1 MKIEPTAFGGWA
13 NCLRLANEHAELI
26 ITLDVGPRV
35 LCYSHLPG
43 GKNIL
48 KTNAEELGKAG
59 EAEFVARGG
68 HRIWIAPE
76 NDRTYVPDNS
86 PVTHELLPNGVRIV
100 NPAAEPWGVRKEL
113 TITMAAETSE
123 VTLEHRATNL
133 GPAPATLA
141 TWGITVVEPGGLEII
156 PRPPLGEHPRDLL
169 PNRTQVL
176 WPYTDTS
183 DDRWRWGRE
192 FITLRQTPHSSP
204 TKLGLMHRMKWVG
217 YLTRHALFIKTFGY
231 EEGAT
236 YPDFGCNFETF
247 SNAQM
252 LEIET
257 LSPLRTLAPGESV
270 GHTESWRLFGSIPEP
285 HSLKED
291 ALADWLEPFLGKMGL
306 L

>member
-1 MKIEPTAFGGWA
+1 MKTEITAFGGWT
-13 NCLRLANEHAELI
+13 NCLRISNDHAELI
-26 ITLDVGPRV
+26 VTLDVGPRI
-35 LCYSHLPG
+35 LSYQHLPG
-43 GKNIL
+43 GKNVL
-48 KTNAEELGKAG
+48 KTNAEELGKSG
-59 EAEFVARGG
+59 ESEFMARGG
-68 HRIWIAPE
+68 HRIWLAPE
-76 NDRTYVPDNS
+76 DERTYLPDNTS
-86 PVTHELLPNGVRIV
+86 VIHELLPNGVRLE
-100 NPAAEPWGVRKEL
+100 NPAEAKWGIKKEL
-113 TITMAAETSE
+113 KITLSPDTSG
-123 VTLEHRATNL
+123 VTLEHRATNE
-133 GPAPATLA
+133 GSAPATLA
-141 TWGITVVEPGGLEII
+141 TWGITVMEPGGLEII

-169 PNRTQVL
+169 PNRIQVL

-217 YLTRHALFIKTFGY
+217 YLTRHALFIKTFTF

-270 GHTESWRLFGSIPEP
+270 SHTESWRLFGSIPEP

-291 ALADWLEPFLGKMGL
+291 ALADWLKPFLSKMSL

>member
-1 MKIEPTAFGGWA
+1 MKIETIAFGGWA
-13 NCLRLANEHAELI
+13 NCLRMGNDHAELI
-26 ITLDVGPRV
+26 ITLDVGPRI
-35 LCYSHLPG
+35 LSYQHLPG
-43 GKNIL
+43 GKNVL

-59 EAEFVARGG
+59 EAEYVARGG
-68 HRIWIAPE
+68 HRIWLAPE
-76 NDRTYVPDNS
+76 DARTYSPDNA
-86 PVTHELLPNGVRIV
+86 PVVYELLPDGVRLE
-100 NPAAEPWGVRKEL
+100 NPAAAPWQIKKEL
-113 TITMAAETSE
+113 KITLAADTSG
-123 VTLEHRATNL
+123 VTLEHRATNE
-133 GPAPATLA
+133 GTAPATLA
-141 TWGITVVEPGGLEII
+141 TWGVTVMEPGGLEII

-169 PNRTQVL
+169 PNRIQVL

-192 FITLRQTPHSSP
+192 FITLRQTSHSSP

-231 EEGAT
+231 EEGAA

-257 LSPLRTLAPGESV
+257 LSPLRPLAPGESV
-270 GHTESWRLFGSIPEP
+270 SHTESWRLFGSIPEP

>member
-1 MKIEPTAFGGWA
+1 MKIEKTAFEGWQ
-13 NCLRLANEHAELI
+13 NCLRISNEHAELI
-26 ITLDVGPRV
+26 VTLDVGPRV
-35 LCYSHLPG
+35 LCYQHLPG
-43 GKNIL
+43 GKNVL
-48 KTNAEELGKAG
+48 KINTEEMGKSG
-59 EAEFVARGG
+59 EDHFVSRGG
-68 HRIWIAPE
+68 HRIWLAPE
-76 NDRTYVPDNS
+76 NERTYLPDNGA
-86 PVTHELLPNGVRIV
+86 VTHEILPDGVRLE
-100 NPAAEPWGVRKEL
+100 NPADSSSKIRKEL
-113 TITMAAETSE
+113 KITLAPDTSA
-123 VTLEHRATNL
+123 VTLEHRATNE
-133 GPAPATLA
+133 GSAPATLA
-141 TWGITVVEPGGLEII
+141 TWGITVMEPGGLEII

-169 PNRTQVL
+169 PNRMQVL
-176 WPYTDTS
+176 WPYTDTA

-285 HSLKED
+285 HSLKEN

>member
-1 MKIEPTAFGGWA
+1 MRIEKTAFGGWP
-13 NCLRLANEHAELI
+13 NCLRVANDHAELI

-35 LCYSHLPG
+35 IAYHHLPA
-43 GKNIL
+43 GKNVL
-48 KTNAEELGKAG
+48 KTNPDEMGKSG
-59 EAEFVARGG
+59 EDHFVPRGG

-76 NDRTYVPDNS
+76 DDRTYQPDNA
-86 PVTHELLPNGVRIV
+86 PVSHELLPDGVLLK
-100 NPAAEPWGVRKEL
+100 NAAAAPWSVKKEL
-113 TITMAAETSE
+113 KVTLAPDSSV
-123 VTLEHRATNL
+123 VTLEHRATNE
-133 GPAPATLA
+133 GSAPATLA
-141 TWGITVVEPGGLEII
+141 TWGITVMEAGGLEII
-156 PRPPLGEHPRDLL
+156 PRQPLGEHPRDLR
-169 PNRTQVL
+169 PNRLQVL

-183 DDRWRWGRE
+183 DERWRWGRE
-192 FITLRQTPHSSP
+192 FITLRQTAHSSP
-204 TKLGLMHRMKWVG
+204 TKMGLMHRMKWVG
-217 YLTRHALFIKTFGY
+217 YLTRHALFIKTFHY

-285 HSLKED
+285 QSLKEN
-291 ALADWLEPFLGKMGL
+291 ALAEWLQPFLHTMGL